1 MKSAGE
7 PLSAAGFALNTER
20 MKRTDTIMRRL
31 RNQRGAALIET
42 AVTLP
47 LILLVSVGIF
57 EFGRAYQTWQV
68 LTNAAREGAR
78 VAVLPNTT
86 HDAAEARAR
95 AYLTAGA
102 LNGSGATITVAAT
115 TIPIG
120 AATASGTLVTV
131 NYPFQFMVLQP
142 VASLIVRGST
152 LGAPITM
159 SASAQMRNESPF

>member
-1 MKSAGE
+1 MVKMTKA
-7 PLSAAGFALNTER
+7 FA
-20 MKRTDTIMRRL
+20 RRL
-31 RNQRGAALIET
+31 GGERGSALLET
-42 AVTLP
+42 ALTLP
-47 LILLVSVGIF
+47 LLLLVSVAIF
-57 EFGRAYQTWQV
+57 EFGRAFQTWEV

-102 LNGSGATITVAAT
+102 LNASGATITVATT

-120 AATASGTLVTV
+120 TAAASGTLVTV